1 MKKKN
6 IKTNYA
12 KSLTVRLLSQNR
24 QIVENE
30 CKKLNVSINYF
41 VNYLIELFDSVSDK
55 SSSESSS
62 DSSSNKSEVLK

>member
-12 KSLTVRLLSQNR
+12 KSLTIRLLSQNR

-55 SSSESSS
+55 SSS
-62 DSSSNKSEVLK
+62 DSSSNKSEVLKWM